1 MPFRWS
7 PREHL
12 MLGRYILKWLGIV
25 TPVSIAIGA
34 ACALFLW
41 LLDRA
46 TQLRLDSPW
55 LLFLLPV
62 AGAAI
67 SLLYRYVGHVAEG
80 GNNLLMDAIH
90 GHENG
95 DSGIVVP
102 RRMADLSA

>member
-12 MLGRYILKWLGIV
+12 SLGTYLIKWLCIV
-25 TPVSIAIGA
+25 TPTSIAIGSS
-34 ACALFLW
+34 CALFLW

-46 TQLRLDSPW
+46 TNLRFQNPW
-55 LLFLLPV
+55 LLFLLPL

-67 SLLYRYVGHVAEG
+67 SLLYSRIGNGAEG

-90 GHENG
+90 GSENG

-102 RRMADLSA
+102 RRIG